1 MKTGINKPIKI
12 IYFTDPICS
21 TCWVIQPIL
30 RKLKI
35 EYGEYVDILY
45 HMGGLLPSWDNYNR
59 GGIKVPSDAAQHWNE
74 TSELY
79 NIPIDGD
86 IWIEDPLESSYPPS
100 IAFKAA
106 QLQDNDKAISFL
118 RLIQEMVFIG
128 KKNIAKW
135 NNLEK
140 AALLCNLDTTQL
152 LIDMIGRGQDL
163 FNDDIELS
171 EQLCITTLPKLL
183 FYANDEI
190 LCKLQGV
197 LSYEQFEK
205 AILNHLPYISKN
217 EINKDPEWIFSQ
229 FSTMTESEFSFL
241 LNISLE
247 EGKSVLGKL
256 AAEDKIK
263 IHKGRNGLLYI
274 ANAAVQYHIE
284 EIF

>member
-1 MKTGINKPIKI
+1 MKTGSNKPVKI

-21 TCWVIQPIL
+21 TCWVMQPIL

-35 EYGEYVDILY
+35 EYGEYVEILY

-59 GGIKVPSDAAQHWNE
+59 GVIKVPLDAAQHWNE
-74 TSELY
+74 TSEIY
-79 NIPIDGD
+79 NVPIDGD

-106 QLQDNDKAISFL
+106 QLQDNDKALTFF

-135 NNLEK
+135 NILEK
-140 AALLCNLDTTQL
+140 AALLCNLDTAQL
-152 LIDMIGRGQDL
+152 LIDMIGSGNEL

-171 EQLCITTLPKLL
+171 EQLGIATLPTLL
-183 FYANDEI
+183 FYADDEI
-190 LCKLQGV
+190 VCKLKGV
-197 LSYEQFEK
+197 LSYAQFEK

-217 EINKDPEWIFSQ
+217 MVNKDPEWIFSQ
-229 FSTMTESEFSFL
+229 FSTITESEFSFL
-241 LNISLE
+241 LDISLE
-247 EGKSVLGKL
+247 EGKAILGKL
-256 AAEDKIK
+256 AGEDKIK

-274 ANAAVQYHIE
+274 ANTAVQYHTE

>member
-1 MKTGINKPIKI
+1 M
-12 IYFTDPICS
+12 
-21 TCWVIQPIL
+21 QPIL

-35 EYGEYVDILY
+35 EYGDYVDILY

-59 GGIKVPSDAAQHWNE
+59 GGIKVPLDAAKHWDE
-74 TSELY
+74 TSEIYSVPL
-79 NIPIDGD
+79 DGD

-118 RLIQEMVFIG
+118 RLIQEMVFVG

-135 NNLEK
+135 YMLEK
-140 AALLCNLDTTQL
+140 AATLCNLDTSQL
-152 LIDMIGRGQDL
+152 LIDIIGSGNDL

-171 EQLCITTLPKLL
+171 EQLGINTLPTLL
-183 FYANDEI
+183 FFANDEI
-190 LCKLQGV
+190 LSKLKGD
-197 LSYEQFEK
+197 LNYAHFEK

-217 EINKDPEWIFSQ
+217 EINKDPEWVFSQ

-241 LNISLE
+241 LDISLE
-247 EGKSVLGKL
+247 EGKIILGKL

-263 IHKGRNGLLYI
+263 IYKGRNGLLYI
-274 ANAAVQYHIE
+274 ANTAVQYHIE
-284 EIF
+284 EVF

>member
-1 MKTGINKPIKI
+1 MNTVSKKPIKI
-12 IYFTDPICS
+12 VYFTDPICS
-21 TCWVIQPIL
+21 TCWVMQPIL

-59 GGIKVPSDAAQHWNE
+59 GGIKVPLDAAKHWDE
-74 TSELY
+74 TSEIY
-79 NIPIDGD
+79 NTPLDGD

-135 NNLEK
+135 NIIEK
-140 AALLCNLDTTQL
+140 AALLCNLDTSQL
-152 LIDMIGRGQDL
+152 LIDIIGSGNEL
-163 FNDDIELS
+163 FNDDLELS
-171 EQLCITTLPKLL
+171 EQLGITTLPTLL
-183 FYANDEI
+183 FFADDEI
-190 LCKLQGV
+190 VSKLKGD
-197 LSYEQFEK
+197 LNYAQFEK

-217 EINKDPEWIFSQ
+217 EVIKDPEWVFSQ

-241 LNISLE
+241 LDISLE
-247 EGKSVLGKL
+247 EGKTILGKL
-256 AAEDKIK
+256 AAAHKIK

-274 ANAAVQYHIE
+274 TNTAVQYQME
-284 EIF
+284 EVF